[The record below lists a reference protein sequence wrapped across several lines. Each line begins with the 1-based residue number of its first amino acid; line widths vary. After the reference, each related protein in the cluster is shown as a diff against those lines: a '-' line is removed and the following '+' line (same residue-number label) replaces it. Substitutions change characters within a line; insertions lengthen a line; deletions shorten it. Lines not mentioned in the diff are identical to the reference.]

1 MGKRQKHITVNLTE
15 EENALL
21 NRLCEIYERKP
32 ADLARIL
39 LNGAML
45 REWGKIQVKE
55 HPENAQPFQ
64 PIKLKV
70 ITTFEQDTT
79 TGE

>member
-1 MGKRQKHITVNLTE
+1 MGKRNKHITVNLTTE
-15 EENALL
+15 EMTLL

-39 LNGAML
+39 LNRVML
-45 REWGKIQVKE
+45 AEWGKIQVKE

-70 ITTFEQDTT
+70 INTFE
-79 TGE
+79 EENL